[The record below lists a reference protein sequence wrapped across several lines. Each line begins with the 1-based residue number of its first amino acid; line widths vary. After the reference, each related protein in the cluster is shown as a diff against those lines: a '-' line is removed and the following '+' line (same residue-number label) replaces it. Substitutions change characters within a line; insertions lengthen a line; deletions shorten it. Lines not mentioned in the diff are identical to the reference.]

1 MKLFKERLLIV
12 SKRCA
17 KVIGLFTL
25 VLLIGVIM
33 SVVDSL
39 LPSFFFILSV
49 VVLLLIITSGFCVL
63 VKWLFI
69 EPCKVHKNV
78 KNEHSTKFKAN

>member
-39 LPSFFFILSV
+39 LPSFFFYPVSSCV
-49 VVLLLIITSGFCVL
+49 ITDNHEWFLCSR
-63 VKWLFI
+63 
-69 EPCKVHKNV
+69 
-78 KNEHSTKFKAN
+78 